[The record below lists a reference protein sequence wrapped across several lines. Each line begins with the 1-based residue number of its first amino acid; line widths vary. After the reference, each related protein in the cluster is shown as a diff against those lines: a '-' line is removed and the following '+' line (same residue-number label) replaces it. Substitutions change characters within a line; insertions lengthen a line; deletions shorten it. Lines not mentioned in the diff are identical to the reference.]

1 VENVN
6 KFKFLVQFGLKKR
19 IFKKSFVISN
29 LIIGILIIGII
40 NIPSII
46 SFFSSDEDVVETIN
60 VAIINETDDQTY
72 PLKSNL
78 ITSFNQSYEDYTFV
92 DTDYD
97 YIDDESFWDQSELNL
112 LIRFSGDLT
121 QPNVEI
127 YSYDQNL
134 KAMITTPIQLIL
146 YDYQDIGYANYDI
159 KSPPS
164 TGEEGGMSE
173 ADKAFLDGIGS
184 ILFLPVFFLVIMATQ
199 FLGVDIIEEKS
210 SKAIETIIASVPAKT
225 HFLSKITASIS
236 FLLIQSMVLIGFG
249 LLATLVGKAFET
261 SSDVEGIS
269 LFQEF
274 ANRVP
279 NWPELLIF
287 SVLFMFFGALLFLI
301 LAAFLAAVSSTQEDY
316 QQFQAPLIFLLLGSY
331 YLTIFLPILNA
342 DGLLK
347 VFAYIPFFSM
357 MVAPLAFVTGTI
369 GLWSIIISL
378 IITIVTVVVVLYFVS
393 PMYRVAILSYEH
405 TKFFKR
411 IKFFVKKTFSKN

>member
-1 VENVN
+1 MN

-184 ILFLPVFFLVIMATQ
+184 VLFLPVFFLVIMATQ

-301 LAAFLAAVSSTQEDY
+301 LSAFLAAVSSTQEDY

-378 IITIVTVVVVLYFVS
+378 VITIVTVVVVLYFVS

>member
-1 VENVN
+1 VN

-301 LAAFLAAVSSTQEDY
+301 LSAFLAAVSSTQEDY

-378 IITIVTVVVVLYFVS
+378 VITIVTVVVVLYFVS

>member
-1 VENVN
+1 MN

-127 YSYDQNL
+127 YSYDQDL

>member
-1 VENVN
+1 VN

>member
-1 VENVN
+1 MENVS

-19 IFKKSFVISN
+19 IFKKSFIISN
-29 LIIGILIIGII
+29 LIIGLLIIAII

-46 SFFSSDEDVVETIN
+46 SFFSSDEDIVETVN
-60 VAIINETDDQTY
+60 VAIINNTTDQAY
-72 PLKSNL
+72 PLEANL
-78 ITSFNQSYEDYTFV
+78 IASFNQAYESYDFIE
-92 DTDYD
+92 TDYV
-97 YIDDESFWDQSELNL
+97 YVDDDSFWNQTDLKL
-112 LIRFSGDLT
+112 LIIFSGDLS
-121 QPNVEI
+121 QPDVEI
-127 YSYDQNL
+127 YGFDQEL
-134 KAMITTPIQLIL
+134 KGMITTPIQLIL

-164 TGEEGGMSE
+164 TGEEEISQE
-173 ADKAFLDGIGS
+173 DKAFLDGIGS
-184 ILFLPVFFLVIMATQ
+184 ILFMPVFFLVIMATQ

-225 HFLSKITASIS
+225 HFLSKITASIL
-236 FLLIQSMVLIGFG
+236 FLVIQSAVLMGFG
-249 LLATLVGKAFET
+249 LLATLVSKAFA
-261 SSDVEGIS
+261 SSGNIDGIS

-279 NWPELLIF
+279 EWPQLLIF

-301 LAAFLAAVSSTQEDY
+301 LAALLAALSSTQEDY

-369 GLWSIIISL
+369 GLGSIIISL
-378 IITIVTVVVVLYFVS
+378 VINIITVVLVLYFVS
-393 PMYRVAILSYEH
+393 PIYRVAILSYEH
-405 TKFFKR
+405 TKFLKR
-411 IKFFVKKTFSKN
+411 IKFIVKKTFSKS

>member
-1 VENVN
+1 
-6 KFKFLVQFGLKKR
+6 
-19 IFKKSFVISN
+19 
-29 LIIGILIIGII
+29 
-40 NIPSII
+40 
-46 SFFSSDEDVVETIN
+46 
-60 VAIINETDDQTY
+60 
-72 PLKSNL
+72 
-78 ITSFNQSYEDYTFV
+78 
-92 DTDYD
+92 
-97 YIDDESFWDQSELNL
+97 
-112 LIRFSGDLT
+112 
-121 QPNVEI
+121 
-127 YSYDQNL
+127 
-134 KAMITTPIQLIL
+134 
-146 YDYQDIGYANYDI
+146 
-159 KSPPS
+159 
-164 TGEEGGMSE
+164 
-173 ADKAFLDGIGS
+173 
-184 ILFLPVFFLVIMATQ
+184 
-199 FLGVDIIEEKS
+199 
-210 SKAIETIIASVPAKT
+210 
-225 HFLSKITASIS
+225 
-236 FLLIQSMVLIGFG
+236 MVLIGFG

>member
-1 VENVN
+1 MN